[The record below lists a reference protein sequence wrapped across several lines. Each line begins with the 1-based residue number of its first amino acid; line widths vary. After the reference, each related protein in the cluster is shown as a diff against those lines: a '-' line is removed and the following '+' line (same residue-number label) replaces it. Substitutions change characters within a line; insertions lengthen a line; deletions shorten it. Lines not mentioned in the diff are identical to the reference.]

1 MKYKMISIKI
11 LGIGCPRCRKLEE
24 KVRELVLENNIFAVI
39 EKVTNVNEMMRYNI
53 MMTPGLVINEKLKSS
68 GSIPKD
74 EQILKWIKEE
84 TP

>member
-1 MKYKMISIKI
+1 MLNIKI

-24 KVRELVLENNIFAVI
+24 KVKEVVSENNISAEV
-39 EKVTNVNEMMRYNI
+39 EKVTDLSDMMKYNI

-74 EQILKWIKEE
+74 EQILNWIKEE
-84 TP
+84 VQ